1 MEEAAVS
8 LWYRLAGLFPS
19 LLSALRNVSR
29 AKVRS
34 GLAAAAIFIGVVS
47 IAIVGAGG
55 EAFKQSQLQ
64 NIESQGATYVFV
76 SPGLDNEQG
85 YFTRED
91 LREIQETVGSTGV
104 VATTSRDGEWQQ
116 RVGETEQVSV
126 SYMGSAE
133 MLETLYTVDRGA
145 VPLNWRQE
153 AVVSGSYAAEH
164 NLSVDDRMR
173 IQLTDDENSSVRTYR
188 VVAILTESG
197 GFGGSD
203 VYLPISMLDER
214 QYTQVQVLTD
224 SAGRAEATAELLR
237 EEFNG
242 RKDRLLVFEL
252 TNLLRLFTSIV
263 NGINTFLLGVG
274 GIALVVA
281 GISIT
286 NTMLM
291 AVIRRREEI
300 GVLRAVG
307 YQRID
312 IVRILLIEAAVLG
325 ALGAGAGVGVAL
337 PFVMLANSV
346 FLGDPFA
353 FSTTALAYLVAAFA
367 FGVTVSLVAGA
378 YPAWRAANER
388 PVDALRG

>member
-1 MEEAAVS
+1 MGATAVS

-116 RVGETEQVSV
+116 RVGETEQVSI

-133 MLETLYTVDRGA
+133 MLETVYTIDRGE

-173 IQLTDDENSSVRTYR
+173 IGLSDDENASVRTYR

-224 SAGRAEATAELLR
+224 SASRAEATAELLR

-263 NGINTFLLGVG
+263 NGINTFLLGIG
-274 GIALVVA
+274 AIALVVA

-325 ALGAGAGVGVAL
+325 ALGAAAGVIVAL
-337 PFVMLANSV
+337 PFVVLANSV
-346 FLGDPFA
+346 FLGSPFA
-353 FSTTALAYLVAAFA
+353 FSATALTYLGAAFA

>member
-1 MEEAAVS
+1 VS

-64 NIESQGATYVFV
+64 NVENQGATYVFV
-76 SPGLDNEQG
+76 APGLDNEQG

-116 RVGETEQVSV
+116 RVGETEQVSI

-203 VYLPISMLDER
+203 IYLPISMLDER

-274 GIALVVA
+274 AIALVVA

-325 ALGAGAGVGVAL
+325 ALGAAAGVTVAL

-346 FLGDPFA
+346 FLGSPFA
-353 FSTTALAYLVAAFA
+353 FSTTALAYLGAAFA

>member
-1 MEEAAVS
+1 MS
-8 LWYRLAGLFPS
+8 LWHRLAGLFPS

-55 EAFKQSQLQ
+55 ETFKQSQLQ

-76 SPGLDNEQG
+76 APGPDNERG

-91 LREIQETVGSTGV
+91 LVEIQETVGSTGL
-104 VATTSRDGEWQQ
+104 VATASRDGEWQQ
-116 RVGETEQVSV
+116 RVGETEPVSI

-133 MLETLYTVDRGA
+133 MLETVYTVDRGE

-153 AVVSGSYAAEH
+153 VIVSGSYAAEH

-173 IQLTDDENSSVRTYR
+173 IQRSDEENGTLRTYR
-188 VVAILTESG
+188 VAAILTESG
-197 GFGGSD
+197 GIGGGN
-203 VYLPISMLDER
+203 VYLPISALDER
-214 QYTQVQVLTD
+214 QYTQVQILTD
-224 SAGRAEATAELLR
+224 SANRAEATAGLLR

-242 RKDRLLVFEL
+242 REDRLLVFEL
-252 TNLLRLFTSIV
+252 TSLLRLFTSIV

-274 GIALVVA
+274 AIALAVA
-281 GISIT
+281 GLSIT

-325 ALGAGAGVGVAL
+325 ALGAAAGVLVAV
-337 PFVMLANSV
+337 PFIMLANSV

-353 FSTTALAYLVAAFA
+353 FSPTALGYLGAAFA
-367 FGVTVSLVAGA
+367 FGIVVSLIAGA

>member
-1 MEEAAVS
+1 MEEPVVS

-64 NIESQGATYVFV
+64 NVESQGATYVFV

-116 RVGETEQVSV
+116 RVGETEQVSI

-252 TNLLRLFTSIV
+252 TSLLRLFTSIV

-307 YQRID
+307 YQRTD

-325 ALGAGAGVGVAL
+325 ALGAAAGVVVAL

-346 FLGDPFA
+346 FLGSPFA
-353 FSTTALAYLVAAFA
+353 FSTTALAYLGAAFV
-367 FGVTVSLVAGA
+367 FGITVSLVAGA

>member
-1 MEEAAVS
+1 MEGAAVS

-116 RVGETEQVSV
+116 RVGETEQVSI

-133 MLETLYTVDRGA
+133 MLETLYTVDRGE

-153 AVVSGSYAAEH
+153 AVVSGSYAAEN

-224 SAGRAEATAELLR
+224 SASRAEATAELLR